1 MEFEME
7 EFEMKEESDLL
18 YSRRMDLMKETES
31 NSSFTFTSICRRCKE
46 GLHIFFI
53 Q

>member
-1 MEFEME
+1 M
-7 EFEMKEESDLL
+7 EFEMKEYDFV
-18 YSRRMDLMKETES
+18 YSARMQEAES
-31 NSSFTFTSICRRCKE
+31 NSSFTFTSICRRCRE